1 MKHFFRKEEILI
13 SDAGTVKRVDAISV
27 LTIIFSG
34 AMIIILC
41 YLGVMALI

>member
-13 SDAGTVKRVDAISV
+13 SDGGTIKRTDAISV
-27 LTIIFSG
+27 LTIIFSTI
-34 AMIIILC
+34 MIIILC